1 MGLSNLMSKV
11 ALISLF
17 RNSRTHVARMVS
29 EYHQHGFRSDD
40 VIRIC
45 VEGDSDDGTF
55 EALEEASKTIPII
68 ARKFDQGNPHYG
80 SEINDDRLRC
90 LMRCW
95 NIGLE
100 MFLETDAEYGMT
112 IDSDISMPTNILPTL
127 LAERVDI
134 IAPILLLERSMF
146 FRDTWG
152 YRDLAGNQFH
162 NYPPFTA
169 KFDWLRPFEVNSVGL
184 PFFSRKL
191 IESGVRF
198 DEQEVVG
205 FCKAARA
212 KGHRIFTTPNA
223 RVYHPRVVEVPKAYD
238 RDWSIPD
245 SIIAQGGNVR
255 LRAQKIRK
263 TR

>member
-1 MGLSNLMSKV
+1 MNNPMGKV

-17 RNSRTHVARMVS
+17 RNSRMHVARMVA
-29 EYHQHGFRSDD
+29 EHYQHDFGPDD

-55 EALEEASKTIPII
+55 EALEEASKIIPII
-68 ARKFDQGNPHYG
+68 AKKFDQGNQHYG
-80 SEINDDRLRC
+80 SVINDDRLRC

-100 MFLETDAEYGMT
+100 MFLETDAEYGMI

-127 LAERVDI
+127 MAERVDI
-134 IAPILLLERSMF
+134 IAPLLLFERSMF

-152 YRDLAGNQFH
+152 YRDLSGNDFYNH
-162 NYPPFTA
+162 PPFTA
-169 KFDWLRPFEVNSVGL
+169 NFLWLRPFEVSSVGL
-184 PFFSRKL
+184 PFFSRDV
-191 IESGVRF
+191 IESGIRF

-223 RVYHPRVVEVPKAYD
+223 RVYHPRVVEVPRAHD
-238 RDWSIPD
+238 RDWRVPD
-245 SIIAQGGNVR
+245 HIIESGDSVR
-255 LRAQKIRK
+255 IRTPK
-263 TR
+263 RRNS